1 MTINLD
7 TLRKIAENEPSH
19 KWGKWT
25 AEEDDWEGFVVFAND
40 GLPGQSV
47 VANGIRQGHDEG
59 KATATHIATFDPPTV
74 LALLSSLEQAE
85 QHLDAALE
93 ANKRWAHR
101 SSRERSELFK
111 AEQNRVKLR
120 NRLDA
125 MRRQRDAY
133 QNQLRKTEQQVQRV
147 REIAETSD
155 DKYLTLAI
163 LEALDGD
170 TRADV

>member
-74 LALLSSLEQAE
+74 LALITELETF
-85 QHLDAALE
+85 
-93 ANKRWAHR
+93 RR
-101 SSRERSELFK
+101 
-111 AEQNRVKLR
+111 
-120 NRLDA
+120 RLDA
-125 MRRQRDAY
+125 MRRQRDGY
-133 QNQLRKTEQQVQRV
+133 QAQARKAEEAVSRV
-147 REIAETSD
+147 REMAEEMGEG
-155 DKYLTLAI
+155 KAFGILTRGREDEYPISYFIEMLE
-163 LEALDGD
+163 EALDGD
-170 TRADV
+170 TRG